1 MLQPKKK
8 VPKSKIKTL
17 ESNIR
22 TLKFNKENLKSKPK
36 ESLNIK
42 TGEKL
47 RSNADIKK
55 IKSMNSTI
63 KKHKAKLKELK
74 GSGGGSITY
83 KSSYHKDNYM
93 EKSLKEQ
100 RNKRSSTG
108 RTLRCIGRPCQPRVT
123 INCCSN
129 RHRCTT
135 WWV

>member
-17 ESNIR
+17 ESKIR

-74 GSGGGSITY
+74 GAGAGSV
-83 KSSYHKDNYM
+83 KK
-93 EKSLKEQ
+93 
-100 RNKRSSTG
+100 NKKK
-108 RTLRCIGRPCQPRVT
+108 
-123 INCCSN
+123 
-129 RHRCTT
+129 
-135 WWV
+135 